1 MVEAFLAFQN
11 GNNAVELLPGI
22 IVSLRRMKEY
32 TQKHGR
38 TQSMT
43 KWNQVLKRRREEDGN
58 NKHTQGSVQK
68 KKIN

>member
-1 MVEAFLAFQN
+1 
-11 GNNAVELLPGI
+11 
-22 IVSLRRMKEY
+22 MKEY